1 MSDFKKA
8 VVDFKTVIFTN
19 QPRSEI
25 TAPHPQHLGLHVMT
39 QLIPKME
46 ATGDVAFAWHW
57 KRNDVCVYNPAEYA
71 EETGMYN
78 KKGLKMDK
86 GDTTW
91 FYDYTY
97 KGNKRRC
104 ILTTEIWYN
113 KTERFRISPFA
124 FLFRQ
129 YMAEGLH
136 ITKVRFVNQPPQCC
150 LCQKPCECEYGNN
163 PYPLR
168 DEGVCCD
175 KCNSEKV
182 LPARLASQKPKA
194 DEMPPLCVAECG
206 SDGCAKHGH

>member
-1 MSDFKKA
+1 MKIPQKKIDAPAAQVTLSPNPDKMTSSMSNFKEA
-8 VVDFKTVIFTN
+8 VLNFKTVIHSS
-19 QPRSEI
+19 QPM
-25 TAPHPQHLGLHVMT
+25 PDPKHLGLHVMT

-57 KRNDVCVYNPAEYA
+57 KGNDVCVYNPAEYA
-71 EETGMYN
+71 EETGMYR

-113 KTERFRISPFA
+113 NTERFRTSPFA

-136 ITKVRFVNQPPQCC
+136 ITKVRFVNQPQ
-150 LCQKPCECEYGNN
+150 
-163 PYPLR
+163 
-168 DEGVCCD
+168 
-175 KCNSEKV
+175 
-182 LPARLASQKPKA
+182 A

>member
-1 MSDFKKA
+1 MSDFKQA
-8 VVDFKTVIFTN
+8 VLSFKTVIHSS
-19 QPRSEI
+19 QPM
-25 TAPHPQHLGLHVMT
+25 PDPKHLGLHVMT

-57 KRNDVCVYNPAEYA
+57 KGNDAVVYNPAEYA
-71 EETGMYN
+71 EETGNYR

-91 FYDYTY
+91 FYDYTF

-113 KTERFRISPFA
+113 NKERFRISPFA

-136 ITKVRFVNQPPQCC
+136 ITKVRFVNPPPRCC
-150 LCQKPCECEYGNN
+150 LCDELCECEYGNN
-163 PYPLR
+163 PYPLCAEDDTESR
-168 DEGVCCD
+168 CCD

-182 LPARLASQKPKA
+182 LPARLASIIASQKSKA
-194 DEMPPLCVAECG
+194 DEMPPLCVASCG
-206 SDGCAKHGH
+206 DNCQH

>member
-1 MSDFKKA
+1 MSNFKEA
-8 VVDFKTVIFTN
+8 VLNFKTVIHSS
-19 QPRSEI
+19 QPM
-25 TAPHPQHLGLHVMT
+25 PDPKHLGLHVMT

-57 KRNDVCVYNPAEYA
+57 KGNDVCVYNPAEYA
-71 EETGMYN
+71 EETGMYR

-113 KTERFRISPFA
+113 NTERFRTSPFA

-129 YMAEGLH
+129 YMAEGLTSPRCALSTSLRPTRCRRSVSLSAALTAAPSTD
-136 ITKVRFVNQPPQCC
+136 TKHNT
-150 LCQKPCECEYGNN
+150 
-163 PYPLR
+163 
-168 DEGVCCD
+168 D
-175 KCNSEKV
+175 
-182 LPARLASQKPKA
+182 
-194 DEMPPLCVAECG
+194 
-206 SDGCAKHGH
+206 